1 MAILVDTNILV
12 YRFDPDSPTKQ
23 QRALDLLREPS
34 RRGALRIPH
43 QAIIEFVAA
52 VTRPRKERRQ
62 LLANDE
68 AWAEAENLMVMYPV
82 LYPTEAVLHAA
93 FRGAAVY
100 KLPWFDAHLWAYA
113 ECFGLTEIY
122 SEDFQHGRLYGRVRA
137 TNPFL

>member
-1 MAILVDTNILV
+1 MAILVDTNVLV
-12 YRFDPDSPTKQ
+12 YCFDPDSPTKQ
-23 QRALDLLREPS
+23 QRAVDVLQTQS

-43 QAIIEFVAA
+43 QAMVEFVAA
-52 VTRPRKERRQ
+52 VTRPRKDRRQ
-62 LLANDE
+62 LLTDGD
-68 AWAEAENLMVMYPV
+68 AWTQAENLMAIYPI
-82 LYPTEAVLHAA
+82 LYPTDAVLRTA

>member
-1 MAILVDTNILV
+1 
-12 YRFDPDSPTKQ
+12 
-23 QRALDLLREPS
+23 LLHEPS
-34 RRGALRIPH
+34 RRGALRVPH
-43 QAIIEFVAA
+43 QAIVEFVAA

-62 LLANDE
+62 LLTDHE
-68 AWAEAENLMVMYPV
+68 AWTEAEHLMASYPV
-82 LYPTEAVLHAA
+82 LYPNEAVLHAA

-100 KLPWFDAHLWAYA
+100 QLPWFDAHLWAYA